1 MNHIKK
7 NKKEQNLPLYVV
19 QLGFNVLGTTLG
31 GLLLGWF
38 LQEKLGCGLP
48 GFLFGLLLG
57 VFSGLWIILKQILN
71 QK

>member
-1 MNHIKK
+1 MKEIKK
-7 NKKEQNLPLYVV
+7 IKDGMNLPLHIV

-38 LQEKLGCGLP
+38 LQEKLGFGLI

>member
-1 MNHIKK
+1 MNNIKN
-7 NKKEQNLPLYVV
+7 NKGKQNLPLHVA

-38 LQEKLGCGLP
+38 LQEKMGFGLV

-57 VFSGLWIILKQILN
+57 VFSGLWIILKQILV